1 MKQIQVRK
9 VPYGETFSV
18 FGDKFVALDYINGKV
33 LAIRKE
39 IWKNAPFDTGGV
51 NDLRTASITGHLVQ
65 YFEDLCK
72 NGASEDTIA
81 MNTMDLKAT
90 DGSRE
95 YGTFD
100 MRAGLLTLEQY
111 GKYQHI
117 IPDVDDWWWLATP
130 WRTPAQKGGSS
141 TSAWLCNSNGSAN
154 GGRCSGTYGIR
165 PALLFTSSL
174 LVSYLDEDEEAGT
187 GGMTEEEIYAAYLEY
202 LETWVSATDTTG
214 NVGASPE
221 SWEAW
226 LARFIKEGH
235 LDESTDAGDED

>member
-39 IWKNAPFDTGGV
+39 IWKNAPFDTSGV

-72 NGASEDTIA
+72 NGASEDTVA
-81 MNTMDLKAT
+81 MNVMDLKAT

-111 GKYQHI
+111 GKYQDI
-117 IPDVDDWWWLATP
+117 IPLADDWWCLATP
-130 WRTPAQKGGSS
+130 WRTPNPGGLRSPNTFS
-141 TSAWLCNSNGSAN
+141 SNGVWYVNS
-154 GGRCSGTYGIR
+154 SGDCNVNDATSTYGIR
-165 PALLFTSSL
+165 PALYFASDL
-174 LVSYLDEDEEAGT
+174 LVSIEDEG
-187 GGMTEEEIYAAYLEY
+187 EEDATDGETALYQEY
-202 LETWVSATDTTG
+202 REYIKEWSGLETVMG
-214 NVGASPE
+214 ESP
-221 SWEAW
+221 
-226 LARFIKEGH
+226 LTF
-235 LDESTDAGDED
+235 EDWKNDRED

>member
-39 IWKNAPFDTGGV
+39 IWKNAPFDTSGV

-72 NGASEDTIA
+72 NGASEDTVA
-81 MNTMDLKAT
+81 MNVMDLKAT

-95 YGTFD
+95 YGTFG

-111 GKYQHI
+111 GKYQDI
-117 IPDVDDWWWLATP
+117 IPLADDWWCLATP
-130 WRTPAQKGGSS
+130 WRTPNPGGLRSPN
-141 TSAWLCNSNGSAN
+141 TNNTINVWGVGSY
-154 GGRCSGTYGIR
+154 GGYDYYDAAGTYGIR
-165 PALLFTSSL
+165 PALYFTSDL
-174 LVSYLDEDEEAGT
+174 LVSIEDEGEEDAAADETALYREYRAYVKDWLEGNADT
-187 GGMTEEEIYAAYLEY
+187 GK
-202 LETWVSATDTTG
+202 
-214 NVGASPE
+214 SPL
-221 SWEAW
+221 SY
-226 LARFIKEGH
+226 
-235 LDESTDAGDED
+235 EDWKAD

>member
-72 NGASEDTIA
+72 NGASDETVP
-81 MNTMDLKAT
+81 MNTIDLKAT

-95 YGTFD
+95 YGTCG

-111 GKYQHI
+111 GKYQDI
-117 IPDVDDWWWLATP
+117 IPLADDWWCLATP
-130 WRTPAQKGGSS
+130 WRTPNPGGLRSPFAS
-141 TSAWLCNSNGSAN
+141 GTGYVWYVSSNGGCVGYDA
-154 GGRCSGTYGIR
+154 SGTYGIR
-165 PALLFTSSL
+165 PALYFASDL
-174 LVSYLDEDEEAGT
+174 LVSIEDEG
-187 GGMTEEEIYAAYLEY
+187 EEDATDGETALYQEY
-202 LETWVSATDTTG
+202 REYIKEWSGLETVMG
-214 NVGASPE
+214 ESP
-221 SWEAW
+221 
-226 LARFIKEGH
+226 LTF
-235 LDESTDAGDED
+235 EDWKNDRED

>member
-95 YGTFD
+95 YGTFG

-111 GKYQHI
+111 GKYQDI
-117 IPDVDDWWWLATP
+117 CQ
-130 WRTPAQKGGSS
+130 RQ
-141 TSAWLCNSNGSAN
+141 
-154 GGRCSGTYGIR
+154 
-165 PALLFTSSL
+165 
-174 LVSYLDEDEEAGT
+174 
-187 GGMTEEEIYAAYLEY
+187 
-202 LETWVSATDTTG
+202 
-214 NVGASPE
+214 
-221 SWEAW
+221 
-226 LARFIKEGH
+226 
-235 LDESTDAGDED
+235 

>member
-18 FGDKFVALDYINGKV
+18 FGDKFVALDYINGNV

-39 IWKNAPFDTGGV
+39 IWKTAPFDTGGV

-95 YGTFD
+95 YGTFG

-111 GKYQHI
+111 GKYQDHYI
-117 IPDVDDWWWLATP
+117 FDILLHDRSFFIL
-130 WRTPAQKGGSS
+130 K
-141 TSAWLCNSNGSAN
+141 
-154 GGRCSGTYGIR
+154 IR
-165 PALLFTSSL
+165 FVIENNVNLRLHLFRL
-174 LVSYLDEDEEAGT
+174 
-187 GGMTEEEIYAAYLEY
+187 
-202 LETWVSATDTTG
+202 
-214 NVGASPE
+214 PP
-221 SWEAW
+221 
-226 LARFIKEGH
+226 
-235 LDESTDAGDED
+235 

>member
-72 NGASEDTIA
+72 NGASEDTVA
-81 MNTMDLKAT
+81 MNVMDLKAT

-95 YGTFD
+95 YGTFG

-111 GKYQHI
+111 GKYQDI
-117 IPDVDDWWWLATP
+117 IPLADDWWCLATP
-130 WRTPAQKGGSS
+130 WRTPNPGGLRSPL
-141 TSAWLCNSNGSAN
+141 TDNADDVWDVNSNGDCGGGDAAN
-154 GGRCSGTYGIR
+154 TYGIR
-165 PALLFTSSL
+165 PALYFTSEL
-174 LVSYLDEDEEAGT
+174 LVSIEDEGEEDAAANETALYREYRAYVKDWLEGNADT
-187 GGMTEEEIYAAYLEY
+187 GK
-202 LETWVSATDTTG
+202 
-214 NVGASPE
+214 SPL
-221 SWEAW
+221 SY
-226 LARFIKEGH
+226 
-235 LDESTDAGDED
+235 EDWKAD

>member
-72 NGASEDTIA
+72 NGASEDTVP
-81 MNTMDLKAT
+81 MNVMDLKAT

-95 YGTFD
+95 YGTFG

-111 GKYQHI
+111 GKYQDI
-117 IPDVDDWWWLATP
+117 IPLADDWWCLATP
-130 WRTPAQKGGSS
+130 WRTPNHWWLRSPHTLSTSS
-141 TSAWLCNSNGSAN
+141 TSNVWYVFTNGYYNSYGATY
-154 GGRCSGTYGIR
+154 TYGIR
-165 PALLFTSSL
+165 PALYFTSDL
-174 LVSYLDEDEEAGT
+174 LVSIEDEG
-187 GGMTEEEIYAAYLEY
+187 EED
-202 LETWVSATDTTG
+202 ATDGETTLYQDYREYIKNWLDG
-214 NVGASPE
+214 DADTGESP
-221 SWEAW
+221 
-226 LARFIKEGH
+226 LTFEGWKN
-235 LDESTDAGDED
+235 DRED

>member
-39 IWKNAPFDTGGV
+39 IWKNAPFDTSGV

-111 GKYQHI
+111 GKYQDI
-117 IPDVDDWWWLATP
+117 IPLADDWWCLATP
-130 WRTPAQKGGSS
+130 WRTPNPGGLRSPYTTSPTTCGSS
-141 TSAWLCNSNGSAN
+141 IPMATAAASMPPTPMASAPLCTLPLTSW
-154 GGRCSGTYGIR
+154 
-165 PALLFTSSL
+165 SL
-174 LVSYLDEDEEAGT
+174 LRMKERKTLPTAKRPFT
-187 GGMTEEEIYAAYLEY
+187 RI
-202 LETWVSATDTTG
+202 TG
-214 NVGASPE
+214 NTSKTGLTGTPTRE
-221 SWEAW
+221 N
-226 LARFIKEGH
+226 RP
-235 LDESTDAGDED
+235 